1 MKRMFKWRTMK
12 SKNLRRCLFWID
24 KEISEKLLEKTNF
37 SDSKIVLAISAGL
50 KQLYAL
56 TTFETDRVM
65 YSRDNQWVMT
75 NVIIEYQKRIFD
87 YHFGYSC
94 SDGAL
99 NEHQS
104 SEFRFDLK
112 KKIDFFMSQIQ
123 HAM

>member
-1 MKRMFKWRTMK
+1 MK

-65 YSRDNQWVMT
+65 YSRDNQ
-75 NVIIEYQKRIFD
+75 
-87 YHFGYSC
+87 
-94 SDGAL
+94 
-99 NEHQS
+99 
-104 SEFRFDLK
+104 
-112 KKIDFFMSQIQ
+112 
-123 HAM
+123 